1 MGPGVTTALEKEGS
15 KPCLW
20 HSLAISGMPEP
31 RGGGS
36 LGLAPQFFAD
46 QLTLFQPKRAYS
58 AHPLLLAPPNFFT
71 FWHRCKYYK
80 ARQKK

>member
-31 RGGGS
+31 RRGGS
-36 LGLAPQFFAD
+36 LAPQFFAD
-46 QLTLFQPKRAYS
+46 QLTLFQPRGADS
-58 AHPLLLAPPNFFT
+58 AHPLLPAPPNFIT
-71 FWHRCKYYK
+71 FRHHCISSSI
-80 ARQKK
+80 Q